1 MYYYIIIMY
10 KKKNISKKKKQSGGN
25 VVSASVDVINSMIGL
40 GKSIFTEINS
50 IANIKNDIDNV
61 SQQTDLPGNSM
72 QSPPSVQSPV

>member
-10 KKKNISKKKKQSGGN
+10 KKKNISKRKKQSGGN
-25 VVSASVDVINSMIGL
+25 VVNASVDVINSMIGL

-61 SQQTDLPGNSM
+61 SQQTDLPGSSI
-72 QSPPSVQSPV
+72 QSPPPVQSPV